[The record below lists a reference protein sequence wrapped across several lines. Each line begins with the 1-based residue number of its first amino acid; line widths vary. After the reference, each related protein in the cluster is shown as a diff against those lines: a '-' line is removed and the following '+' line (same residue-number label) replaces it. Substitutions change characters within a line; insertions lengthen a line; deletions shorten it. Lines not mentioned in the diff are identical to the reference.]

1 MKDFL
6 NISNVREFAAIYKEG
21 KKWHCEGMII
31 FYFPSQEKKFAV
43 VASKKVG
50 KAVERNRAKR
60 LLRSAFFQLRNQVEN
75 GKYIL
80 VAKTGIIEIPFLK
93 LEKNLKW
100 GFKKIGCIKQ
110 SACNS

>member
-6 NISNVREFAAIYKEG
+6 SISDLEEFSAIYKEG

-31 FYFPSQEKKFAV
+31 FYTQSKEKKFAV

-50 KAVERNRAKR
+50 KAVIRNRAKR
-60 LLRSAFFQLRNQVEN
+60 LLRAAFFQVKQEVEN

-80 VAKTGIIEIPFLK
+80 VAKTSINEIPFLK
-93 LEKNLKW
+93 LEKNLRW
-100 GFKKIGCIKQ
+100 GLKKLGCIK
-110 SACNS
+110 

>member
-1 MKDFL
+1 MSGIKDFL
-6 NISNVREFAAIYKEG
+6 SINDLGEFATIYKEG

-31 FYFPSQEKKFAV
+31 FYSLSDEKKFAV

-50 KAVERNRAKR
+50 KAVVRNRAKR
-60 LLRSAFFQLRNQVEN
+60 LLRSAFFQVKNQVEN

-80 VAKTGIIEIPFLK
+80 VAKTSITEIPFLK

-100 GFKKIGCIKQ
+100 GLKKIRCIK
-110 SACNS
+110 

>member
-6 NISNVREFAAIYKEG
+6 SINSLGEFAAIYKDG
-21 KKWHCEGMII
+21 KKWHCEGIII
-31 FYFPSQEKKFAV
+31 FYTPSLEKKFAV

-50 KAVERNRAKR
+50 KAVVRNRAKR
-60 LLRSAFFQLRNQVEN
+60 LLRSAFFQLSNQVEN

-80 VAKTGIIEIPFLK
+80 VAKTGIDEISFSK

-100 GFKKIGCIKQ
+100 GFKKIGCIK
-110 SACNS
+110 

>member
-6 NISNVREFAAIYKEG
+6 SINSLEEFATIYKEG
-21 KKWHCEGMII
+21 KKWHCEGVII
-31 FYFPSQEKKFAV
+31 FYTFSSEKKIAV

-50 KAVERNRAKR
+50 KAVMRNRAKR
-60 LLRSAFFQLRNQVEN
+60 LLRSAFFQVKNQVKN

-80 VAKTGIIEIPFLK
+80 VAKTSIAEIPFFK

-100 GFKKIGCIKQ
+100 GLKKIGCIK
-110 SACNS
+110 

>member
-6 NISNVREFAAIYKEG
+6 SIDDLGEFATIYKEG
-21 KKWHCEGMII
+21 KKWHCEGVII
-31 FYFPSQEKKFAV
+31 FYTLSKEKKFAV

-50 KAVERNRAKR
+50 KAVVRNRAKR
-60 LLRSAFFQLRNQVEN
+60 LLRSAFFQVKNQVEN

-80 VAKTGIIEIPFLK
+80 VAKTSITEIPFLK

-100 GFKKIGCIKQ
+100 GLKKIGCIK
-110 SACNS
+110 